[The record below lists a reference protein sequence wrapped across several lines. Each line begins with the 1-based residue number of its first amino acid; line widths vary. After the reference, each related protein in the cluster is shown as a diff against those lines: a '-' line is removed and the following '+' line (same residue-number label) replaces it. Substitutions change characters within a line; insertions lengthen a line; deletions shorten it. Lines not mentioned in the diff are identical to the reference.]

1 MYLDNIK
8 TLIGLSVTDT
18 SKDAIL
24 NILITHVEDSVK
36 SYLKLDEIPVG
47 LIWTIEAMTVENYN
61 RRGSEGIS
69 NESVEG
75 VSYTYE
81 DVFSKYTRHFD
92 VYLQSNTTNRL
103 RML

>member
-8 TLIGLSVTDT
+8 TLIGLDTNDT

-24 NILITHVEDSVK
+24 DILITHVENSVK
-36 SYLKLDEIPVG
+36 SYLKLSAIPAE
-47 LIWTIEAMTVENYN
+47 LDWTIEAMTVENYN

-81 DVFSKYTRHFD
+81 DVFSKYERHFD
-92 VYLQSNTTNRL
+92 VYLQSNTTNRV

>member
-8 TLIGLSVTDT
+8 TLIGLDTTDT

-24 NILITHVEDSVK
+24 DILITHVENSVK
-36 SYLKLDEIPVG
+36 SYLKLSAIPAE
-47 LIWTIEAMTVENYN
+47 LDWTIEAMTIENYN

-92 VYLQSNTTNRL
+92 VYLQSNTTNRV